1 MSAGT
6 TAVNLTGLSAG
17 TSYTYKAYSASG
29 CGDANELTSITFTTG
44 YNLGVSQSSNAVK
57 VSWDAVS
64 GASGYE
70 VQYRASYPGQ
80 GWSGQC
86 PSSGEQ
92 PAGCYFQATN
102 ISGTYYTITE
112 YLHPDITYEV
122 RVRTTGG
129 AWSLLPVRFSVDY
142 TLSPSERAAD
152 LEIGLEASRLRT
164 SLNRISGVGVSNMGG
179 LEIPDRLDNN
189 AAPRLG
195 IPLGSCRS
203 VAFRTGE
210 ERQDYRLNSV
220 VIKFA
225 ERGTGEPT
233 VSIHEA
239 AGTPIRPGS
248 QVGSNLR
255 GSAGVGERTYRASGI
270 TLAKD
275 TWYFFSICE
284 GTSRGIRLSAA
295 GDALAGKGGWS
306 AMGRLFS
313 GVPGV
318 EPGHSV
324 SDSIVPKFA
333 VSASGGA
340 ANPNVS
346 VSDTIIRLPSPSIGL
361 SRQSN
366 SSSLSFPVSLSP
378 AAREPV
384 RVDYVTRNGTVL
396 AGEDCVSSRGTLT
409 FAPGETSQTVEVV
422 VLPGEQNEDNETMML
437 EISNPRGGGAVIG
450 DGEGVGTILA
460 TGVEVAPVQE
470 QIARL
475 GRTVAEQVLDAVDA
489 RMGSTPTPGL
499 AVTLAGQPVTWPD
512 GSDERQPVAEQVVE
526 QLAQWLTVGNVDTG
540 TVALRRLDGSEL
552 LASSSF
558 ALNTPTA
565 SGGLLSFWGGGAV
578 THFDG
583 REGELSLDGEVT
595 TWLLGADWHWG
606 HWPDGGNA
614 RRSTAGL
621 VVSRSSSSSG
631 GYGTGAAGREGEVDS
646 TLTGAFPWA
655 RHRFTDRLEVWG
667 TAGYG
672 QGDLKVTPK
681 HPGTERKGATI
692 ETDLNLWLAAGG
704 LHGTLLEGGE
714 DSLTLTGKTDAL
726 AVGTSSGR
734 GSSAEGNLKAA
745 QARVTRLRLALE
757 AERPIPFPRAES
769 ESDAGSRGVLTPSL
783 ELGLRYDGGDA
794 ETGFGL
800 DLGGGILLSHP
811 EHGLQAEVRGRSLL
825 SHAADGFQDRG
836 FSGSLSWQQQ
846 PASDRGTMV
855 SLSQSMGSTASGGAD
870 ALLSSVTL
878 EGLAASNGNGNDDLS
893 NQRLEL
899 QLSYGFPTF
908 GDRFTLTPEVGL
920 GFSESG
926 RDYRIGWNLKRTGEG
941 EALDLSLDLIRREN
955 TSTGGGA
962 PEHGVRFGVNTRF

>member
-70 VQYRASYPGQ
+70 VQYRASYPGR

-102 ISGTYYTITE
+102 ISGTSYRITE
-112 YLHPDITYEV
+112 YLHPGITYEV

-129 AWSLLPVRFSVDY
+129 AWSLLPVRFTVDY

-526 QLAQWLTVGNVDTG
+526 QLAQWVSISSDGA
-540 TVALRRLDGSEL
+540 TVAVRSLHENDL
-552 LASSSF
+552 LANSSF
-558 ALNTPTA
+558 TFGSQA
-565 SGGLLSFWGGGAV
+565 SGGGLFSFWGRGAV
-578 THFDG
+578 SNFEG
-583 REGELSLDGEVT
+583 REGDLTLDGEVT
-595 TWLLGADWHWG
+595 TWLLGTDWSWG
-606 HWPDGGNA
+606 QQPDGGDA

-621 VVSRSSSSSG
+621 MVSRSSSDG
-631 GYGTGAAGREGEVDS
+631 NYGSTAPGRGAGDVAA
-646 TLTGAFPWA
+646 TLTGVFPWG
-655 RHRFTDRLEVWG
+655 RHRFTDRLEAWG
-667 TAGYG
+667 AAGYG
-672 QGDLKVTPK
+672 QGSWKSP
-681 HPGTERKGATI
+681 P
-692 ETDLNLWLAAGG
+692 
-704 LHGTLLEGGE
+704 
-714 DSLTLTGKTDAL
+714 
-726 AVGTSSGR
+726 SS
-734 GSSAEGNLKAA
+734 
-745 QARVTRLRLALE
+745 
-757 AERPIPFPRAES
+757 PRART
-769 ESDAGSRGVLTPSL
+769 ALPSPQ
-783 ELGLRYDGGDA
+783 
-794 ETGFGL
+794 T
-800 DLGGGILLSHP
+800 
-811 EHGLQAEVRGRSLL
+811 
-825 SHAADGFQDRG
+825 
-836 FSGSLSWQQQ
+836 
-846 PASDRGTMV
+846 
-855 SLSQSMGSTASGGAD
+855 
-870 ALLSSVTL
+870 
-878 EGLAASNGNGNDDLS
+878 
-893 NQRLEL
+893 
-899 QLSYGFPTF
+899 
-908 GDRFTLTPEVGL
+908 
-920 GFSESG
+920 
-926 RDYRIGWNLKRTGEG
+926 
-941 EALDLSLDLIRREN
+941 
-955 TSTGGGA
+955 
-962 PEHGVRFGVNTRF
+962 